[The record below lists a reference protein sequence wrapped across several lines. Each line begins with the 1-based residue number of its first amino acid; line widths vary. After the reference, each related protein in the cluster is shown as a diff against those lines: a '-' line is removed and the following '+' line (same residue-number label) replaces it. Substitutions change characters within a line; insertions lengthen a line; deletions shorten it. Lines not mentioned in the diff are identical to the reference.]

1 MGLGVLFLSDR
12 FDLLNTEALVLYWPA
27 LLVGFGMLRI
37 VWPPRPGA
45 EVGGLWIALVGG
57 LLLLDRLEIVALRE
71 SWPVFIIM
79 AGLMVVFR
87 ALGWLPANHCWR
99 GPARPWNEARR

>member
-12 FDLLNTEALVLYWPA
+12 FDLLNPEALVLYWPA
-27 LLVGFGMLRI
+27 ILVGFGMLRI

-45 EVGGLWIALVGG
+45 EVGGLWIALIGG
-57 LLLLDRLEIVALRE
+57 MLLLDRLEIVAMAE
-71 SWPVFIIM
+71 SWPVFIIV

-87 ALGWLPANHCWR
+87 ALGWLPSKHCWR